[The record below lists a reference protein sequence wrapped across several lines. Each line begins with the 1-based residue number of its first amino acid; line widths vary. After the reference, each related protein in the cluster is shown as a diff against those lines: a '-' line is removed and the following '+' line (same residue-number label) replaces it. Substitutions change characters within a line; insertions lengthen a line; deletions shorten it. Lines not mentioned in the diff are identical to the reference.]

1 VTCNIARRSHWLILA
16 LFKILSM
23 SLRGQVGYPKED
35 FESGSEMMPWNP
47 RYPWLLDEARMSSVT
62 SLEPGWLGAI
72 HTYITRIH
80 KLGHSK
86 VCARNLSYH
95 GLFCT
100 THIYCYQPRHCKCN
114 IDQVSKMP
122 QPILRDAECNVPV
135 PPRYMSCAALPALR
149 AVFSSE
155 VGLRPAARRASAPLD
170 VNVVLCC
177 ASNQACSAC
186 ARPLDVDP
194 EEPPARPAVG
204 RCVVQI

>member
-1 VTCNIARRSHWLILA
+1 
-16 LFKILSM
+16 M

-62 SLEPGWLGAI
+62 SLEPRWLGAI

-80 KLGHSK
+80 KLWHSQ
-86 VCARNLSYH
+86 VCARNLLYH
-95 GLFCT
+95 VLFCT
-100 THIYCYQPRHCKCN
+100 THIYVINLAFWPFKCN

-122 QPILRDAECNVPV
+122 QPILRDVECNVPV
-135 PPRYMSCAALPALR
+135 PPRYMSCAVR
-149 AVFSSE
+149 CSE
-155 VGLRPAARRASAPLD
+155 VGARPAARRASAPLH
-170 VNVVLCC
+170 VKAVT
-177 ASNQACSAC
+177 CSAC

-194 EEPPARPAVG
+194 EEPPARPAVS